1 MRTKSKKTPK
11 SSTRRQATTKLS
23 KVSVT
28 RSASDGKCA
37 PVWLAKCKQRG
48 LTTSLDANWDPDNRW
63 EAVLDLLPH
72 VDVFFC
78 QTLPGGH
85 EARGN
90 RNTSVSRQPNLGA
103 SIDRNYRTAEPNRDG
118 VGAGDNFD
126 ARLLRSWLFGGDVEA
141 CLLWGHRCA
150 VSSLEH
156 QGGTRG
162 QLRECMVRPRTNNR
176 PRSDRTEDR

>member
-72 VDVFFC
+72 VDAF
-78 QTLPGGH
+78 LP
-85 EARGN
+85 N
-90 RNTSVSRQPNLGA
+90 VPWWS
-103 SIDRNYRTAEPNRDG
+103 
-118 VGAGDNFD
+118 
-126 ARLLRSWLFGGDVEA
+126 
-141 CLLWGHRCA
+141 
-150 VSSLEH
+150 
-156 QGGTRG
+156 
-162 QLRECMVRPRTNNR
+162 
-176 PRSDRTEDR
+176 